1 VSDKAGLLPFARAL
15 AERGVALVSTGGT
28 RRALAEAG
36 LSVEDVSD
44 LTGFPELMDGRVKT
58 LHPAVHGGLLGVRAN
73 PEHQAAMLAHGIAPI
88 DLLVVNLYPFEAA
101 VVAGAAFEACVEEID
116 IGGPAMIRAAA
127 KNHRDVAVVVDPGD
141 YGTVLADLDAHGGAV
156 TATLRR
162 RLAQKA
168 FARTAS
174 YDAAISNWL
183 ADAVEE
189 TTPAFRALGGILAEP
204 LRYGENP
211 HQTAAFY
218 RTPERRPGVA
228 TARQVQGK
236 ELSYNNIAD
245 IDAAYECVA
254 EFDPARTAAVAIV
267 KHANPCGV
275 AEGETLLDAYER
287 ALACDPVSAFGGIVA
302 FNRPLDGH
310 AARRVVEI
318 FTEAIVA
325 PDATEEARRNRRHP
339 QGPAPAPRRR
349 PPDPRRPGL
358 QLRTVAGGF
367 LAQGRDDRRGR
378 RHGPAGSSPGAPR
391 PSGSSRTSASPS
403 GSPSTSSRTRS
414 STPRTA
420 GPSASAPARCRGWL
434 PPASPP
440 GRRTEPRR
448 RPGSPRASPRARSWP
463 PTPSS
468 PSPTAFSPRRKR
480 ARRAAIQPGGS
491 VRDEEVIRAA
501 DEAGLAMVF
510 TGRSALPALRTGAR
524 SAAGHC

>member
-1 VSDKAGLLPFARAL
+1 
-15 AERGVALVSTGGT
+15 
-28 RRALAEAG
+28 
-36 LSVEDVSD
+36 
-44 LTGFPELMDGRVKT
+44 
-58 LHPAVHGGLLGVRAN
+58 
-73 PEHQAAMLAHGIAPI
+73 
-88 DLLVVNLYPFEAA
+88 
-101 VVAGAAFEACVEEID
+101 
-116 IGGPAMIRAAA
+116 
-127 KNHRDVAVVVDPGD
+127 
-141 YGTVLADLDAHGGAV
+141 
-156 TATLRR
+156 
-162 RLAQKA
+162 LAQKA

-325 PDATEEARRNRRHP
+325 PDATEEARSNRRHP
-339 QGPAPAPRRR
+339 QGPASAPRRR
-349 PPDPRRPGL
+349 PSRP
-358 QLRTVAGGF
+358 
-367 LAQGRDDRRGR
+367 
-378 RHGPAGSSPGAPR
+378 
-391 PSGSSRTSASPS
+391 
-403 GSPSTSSRTRS
+403 
-414 STPRTA
+414 
-420 GPSASAPARCRGWL
+420 APARL
-434 PPASPP
+434 AASH
-440 GRRTEPRR
+440 RRWRLSRAGAR
-448 RPGSPRASPRARSWP
+448 RPPWSTTWICRVV
-463 PTPSS
+463 T
-468 PSPTAFSPRRKR
+468 
-480 ARRAAIQPGGS
+480 RRAPTEREFSDLRFAFRVAKHVKSNAIVYAKDGRTVGIGAGQMS
-491 VRDEEVIRAA
+491 RVASSRIAA
-501 DEAGLAMVF
+501 WKADGAAKAAGLAESLAKGSVVASDAF
-510 TGRSALPALRTGAR
+510 FPFPDGPSRRGGSGRTGGDPAR
-524 SAAGHC
+524 RLRAGRGGDPGRGRGGAGHGLHGAFGTSGIEDRRSVSRGPLLTRVEGRARCKRPLRSRDRSRCMACG